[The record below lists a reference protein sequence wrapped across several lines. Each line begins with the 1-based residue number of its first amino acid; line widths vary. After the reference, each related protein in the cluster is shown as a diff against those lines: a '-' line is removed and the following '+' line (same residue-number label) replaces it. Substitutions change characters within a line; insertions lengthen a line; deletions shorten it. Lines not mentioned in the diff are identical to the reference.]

1 MPSQVLDEAG
11 DKLIAELAAVKKRIA
26 ELEAENKT
34 LRAKNAVLEVEN
46 ADLQPLSPEEARIK
60 YLEDLIKYWRKRK

>member
-34 LRAKNAVLEVEN
+34 LRH
-46 ADLQPLSPEEARIK
+46 Q
-60 YLEDLIKYWRKRK
+60 

>member
-60 YLEDLIKYWRKRK
+60 YLEDLIKYWRK